1 MREEQIFVAET
12 PTDEPTPRILPFH
25 EVGEGAFRTHLPL
38 VASLAAG
45 LPFHGFETSDLAATE
60 DLDWVSVP
68 PQLAKARRFVVRV
81 AGDSMSP
88 TLNIG
93 DLVIFEYHRSPRRD
107 REIVIANLPEFGPAT
122 DATDQ

>member
-1 MREEQIFVAET
+1 
-12 PTDEPTPRILPFH
+12 
-25 EVGEGAFRTHLPL
+25 
-38 VASLAAG
+38 
-45 LPFHGFETSDLAATE
+45 
-60 DLDWVSVP
+60 
-68 PQLAKARRFVVRV
+68 
-81 AGDSMSP
+81 MSP